1 MRVRVSLTCV
11 CAALLVSRFLYGEGM
26 VRVRVSLTCVCVA
39 LWGFLY
45 GEGIICVRVSLTC
58 VCAALCDLVSG
69 RETDYSTNPT
79 VLTLSSALHP

>member
-1 MRVRVSLTCV
+1 
-11 CAALLVSRFLYGEGM
+11 M

-69 RETDYSTNPT
+69 RETGPI
-79 VLTLSSALHP
+79 VQTLRY